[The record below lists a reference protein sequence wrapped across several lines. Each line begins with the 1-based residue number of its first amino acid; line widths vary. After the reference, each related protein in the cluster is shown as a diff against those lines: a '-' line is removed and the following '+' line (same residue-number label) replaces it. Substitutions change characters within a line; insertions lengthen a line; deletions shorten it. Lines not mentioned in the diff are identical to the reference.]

1 MFWSWEIKFIHN
13 YPKCTKNKVNKSK
26 SFLFTQSV
34 GKTWNNIE
42 RIVFVK
48 RVSDGPPFIFIAVR
62 PDADHSDGTGA
73 EQIKT
78 GAVSGQKTSKKS
90 QNRAA
95 HFLYINAG
103 RKKRVNVVNDVC
115 AISLPHLIS
124 RGEAELWWQLMTAYD
139 MLWQLQFSPFPA
151 SLCPRTLD
159 IRNDQ
164 ASRMRRSQRINRRL
178 SLVTDEERTFDIRD
192 DRTVPIYGR
201 YGTSVLDRTLDI
213 T

>member
-78 GAVSGQKTSKKS
+78 RAISGQKTSKKS

-151 SLCPRTLD
+151 SLCPQTLTFVTTRPRACAGARGSTGACHLLRT
-159 IRNDQ
+159 
-164 ASRMRRSQRINRRL
+164 RRGHS
-178 SLVTDEERTFDIRD
+178 TFVM
-192 DRTVPIYGR
+192 TVQFQYME
-201 YGTSVLDRTLDI
+201 DMEHQF
-213 T
+213 